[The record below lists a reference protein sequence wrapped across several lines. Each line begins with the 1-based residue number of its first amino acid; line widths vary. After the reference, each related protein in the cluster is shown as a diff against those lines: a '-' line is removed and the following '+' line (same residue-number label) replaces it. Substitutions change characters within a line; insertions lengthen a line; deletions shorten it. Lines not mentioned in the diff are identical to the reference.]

1 MSNNSKKRQLGCFQ
15 VTFKFYFF
23 LSVLLLV
30 TCMHAFKF
38 AQRTLI
44 LEAFVDPG
52 AYHVLLLNHFQA
64 LSGMQQA
71 IITTQKCSSLKKI
84 TRWRPQN
91 EQGFCAIAWVA
102 FPPSLLMFHH
112 ENRPRGAH
120 INLSA
125 KVMLIR
131 EGCIEKGDMTDSSPS
146 PARRCILK
154 TLITSTWW
162 ERRNR
167 SAFQFLKPKNHWSS
181 TASL

>member
-71 IITTQKCSSLKKI
+71 IITTQKCSSLKKNYKMKTTKWTSILCNSMNSFSTI
-84 TRWRPQN
+84 TANASPWKQTKGSTH
-91 EQGFCAIAWVA
+91 QSVCQSHA
-102 FPPSLLMFHH
+102 HQ
-112 ENRPRGAH
+112 RG
-120 INLSA
+120 LSWEGRHDRFF
-125 KVMLIR
+125 LISCQKMHLEDFNNFYMVR
-131 EGCIEKGDMTDSSPS
+131 KKE
-146 PARRCILK
+146 
-154 TLITSTWW
+154 
-162 ERRNR
+162 
-167 SAFQFLKPKNHWSS
+167 
-181 TASL
+181 